1 MLLNWQSYLLIAL
14 IILIS
19 LSFLLLL
26 IFSLVFI
33 YNKKIKTTNIV
44 PLTYDVDLKRIRIN
58 DVFSL
63 PALKFIIKNKN
74 LLSGLWITQ
83 ADFVELLEDKF
94 QKIFF
99 NSLTNWQ
106 KQIISIKFKKKFFF
120 NNHFQVFFQ
129 AKPENGFVIQE
140 VEKPFF
146 SLRKNKKIFKN
157 RIVEKLIL
165 NFELPSFLIAFSF
178 PAKISTEFIK
188 NFFLAYNK
196 KFLFLKKISDFQ
208 IFSFENILIMQ
219 ICAKSTTILEKI
231 KNYYKNYLK
240 NHNLTTFL
248 FWLIIDLDHKIN
260 YDWKI
265 EIQKFFDLI
274 IKEKTNFLELKS
286 SRKLFRQIIETNE
299 IQPLFNIENYKIGEV
314 KDFKNHKIF
323 YQVYDFDFYNS
334 QKISDLLKFFTE
346 KSNFDHSSKIYK
358 INDVIAQKMRNLVL
372 DFQKFT
378 FLITSET
385 KIADIDLSYIDNL
398 CYQKTVDSKLFY
410 YLNTKKP
417 PLLFLNDN
425 FNALE
430 KNEAN
435 DIIISSLGEYARKE
449 KIKLVIKKEM
459 IRRFNF
465 SQKNF
470 PLYYW

>member
-1 MLLNWQSYLLIAL
+1 
-14 IILIS
+14 
-19 LSFLLLL
+19 
-26 IFSLVFI
+26 
-33 YNKKIKTTNIV
+33 
-44 PLTYDVDLKRIRIN
+44 
-58 DVFSL
+58 
-63 PALKFIIKNKN
+63 
-74 LLSGLWITQ
+74 
-83 ADFVELLEDKF
+83 
-94 QKIFF
+94 
-99 NSLTNWQ
+99 
-106 KQIISIKFKKKFFF
+106 
-120 NNHFQVFFQ
+120 
-129 AKPENGFVIQE
+129 
-140 VEKPFF
+140 
-146 SLRKNKKIFKN
+146 
-157 RIVEKLIL
+157 
-165 NFELPSFLIAFSF
+165 
-178 PAKISTEFIK
+178 
-188 NFFLAYNK
+188 
-196 KFLFLKKISDFQ
+196 
-208 IFSFENILIMQ
+208 FSFENILIMQ

-248 FWLIIDLDHKIN
+248 FWLIIDLDRKIN

-385 KIADIDLSYIDNL
+385 KIAEMDLSYIDNL

-435 DIIISSLGEYARKE
+435 DIIISSLGEYAKKE